1 MTSPAAER
9 TLPIRVPILPSESLD
24 SWLEALARRNQ
35 LPVSKLLVELGIRT
49 PRAPVDLAARIPAAV
64 LRRVESRTGLP
75 AGRLDAATLDW
86 FLPGGWVNL
95 HGSRYCPACLGTS
108 DGRWALHWRLTWTFA
123 CTTHRLLLPA
133 TCPTCR
139 YPPRN
144 GLAAT
149 RRILPPGTCP
159 NRRGAARFCGTDLRT
174 TGTVLL
180 AADDPLLDG
189 QRRIDGLLAAAG
201 PASPDL
207 PAVFTD
213 LHILASWLLHHATED
228 DIADLGPH
236 ARHAWQ
242 ARHQPVEGEPGGI
255 PAFPGTALIGT
266 SATLALALL
275 SDDQT
280 GAVSRLKPL
289 LARAG
294 RRRTRPSGMSQPQ
307 WRRLSP
313 PVHARFLH
321 AADPELGNTD
331 RIRYRSCLPTARPPD
346 LDPNMLDRR
355 ARSIPQLLWPE
366 WTVRLLPAD
375 GFTSH
380 TFRTV
385 IAACLLLPG
394 NPTHPLHQVTD
405 RLHPHLTGQHI
416 TLTLRELAARG
427 HQPVFTAICL
437 LADHLDHHGSPID
450 YQRRRTA
457 IPPILIDEEQWRQLC
472 FRAGAHPGED
482 RRLLDAQRHL
492 YQTLTG
498 ADLDDPAH
506 TLAFRSS
513 ADRSAHLTFTASL
526 TSGVRDGLAA
536 HAAGHLRRLRITEP
550 LTWHPPL
557 DLAAHLPLPGRE
569 PADIDLDAVHQL
581 AVVDGHPLGAVAVRL
596 GTTIDHTRLA
606 LERVLRP
613 PRDWSAVAPP
623 AAWQHRQRA
632 RSVLTRAF
640 FDREYIAAGKTLT
653 QIADETGYNRRLV
666 GQLAREAGIIITNLC
681 EPVPIDEGWLRQ
693 QYLERKRSY
702 TDIATELGVRDMT
715 IIERARRYGIPSRP
729 PGITSRPE
737 LLHTLSPDIP
747 VDVRRAVE
755 GSLAGWHR
763 LHRFQIAMAFPT
775 INAAADHLG
784 AHQAALV
791 RQFQHLERDIGAP
804 LFHRATHTQPQRPTA
819 RGAALLRA
827 LARPDI
833 RTKIENS
840 ARP

>member
-1 MTSPAAER
+1 M
-9 TLPIRVPILPSESLD
+9 PIRVPILPGESLD
-24 SWLEALARRNQ
+24 SWLDALARRNH

-49 PRAPVDLAARIPAAV
+49 PRTPVDLAARIPAAV
-64 LRRVESRTGLP
+64 LRHVEIRAGLP
-75 AGRLDAATLDW
+75 AGRLDAAILDR
-86 FLPGGWVNL
+86 FLPAGWVNL
-95 HGSRYCPACLGTS
+95 HGSRYCPACLAES

-133 TCPTCR
+133 SCPACR

-159 NRRGAARFCGTDLRT
+159 NRRGAARFCGTDLRAA
-174 TGTVLL
+174 GTVLL
-180 AADDPLLDG
+180 TDDDPLLGG
-189 QRRIDGLLAAAG
+189 QRRIDSLLASVE

-207 PAVFTD
+207 PAVFAD
-213 LHILASWLLHHATED
+213 LHIVAGWLLHHATEQD
-228 DIADLGPH
+228 VADLGPH

-242 ARHQPVEGEPGGI
+242 TRHQPADDEPGGI
-255 PAFPGTALIGT
+255 PAFPDTALIGT
-266 SATLALALL
+266 SVTLALALL
-275 SDDQT
+275 SDDET
-280 GAVSRLKPL
+280 DAVGRLRAL

-313 PVHARFLH
+313 PIHARFLH

-346 LDPNMLDRR
+346 LDPDMLDRR
-355 ARSIPQLLWPE
+355 TRGIPQLLWPE

-380 TFRTV
+380 AFRAV

-394 NPTHPLHQVTD
+394 DPAHPLHQVTG
-405 RLHPHLTGQHI
+405 RLHPYLTGQHI

-427 HQPVFTAICL
+427 HQSVSTAICL
-437 LADHLDHHGSPID
+437 LADYLDDHGSPVD
-450 YQRRRTA
+450 YQRRRAA

-482 RRLLDAQRHL
+482 RRLLDAQRQL
-492 YQTLTG
+492 YQLLTG
-498 ADLDDPAH
+498 ADLDDPAR

-513 ADRSAHLTFTASL
+513 ADRSAYLAFATSL
-526 TSGVRDGLAA
+526 TSGVRDGLAK
-536 HAAGHLRRLRITEP
+536 HAAGHLRRRRITEP

-557 DLAAHLPLPGRE
+557 DLVAHLPLPGRE
-569 PADIDLDAVHQL
+569 PDDIDLDAVYQL
-581 AVVDGHPLGAVAVRL
+581 TLVEGHPLGTVAAQL
-596 GTTIDHTRLA
+596 NTTIDHLRLA
-606 LERVLRP
+606 LDRIPRP
-613 PRDWSAVAPP
+613 PRDWSAVTPP

-632 RSVLTRAF
+632 RSLLTRTF
-640 FDREYIAAGKTLT
+640 FDREYTAAGKTLT
-653 QIADETGYNRRLV
+653 QIADETGYDRRLV
-666 GQLAREAGIIITNLC
+666 GQLAREAGIIITHLC

-702 TDIATELGVRDMT
+702 TDIAAELGVLDMT
-715 IIERARRYGIPSRP
+715 VIERARRYGIPSRP
-729 PGITSRPE
+729 PGVTSRPE
-737 LLHTLSPDIP
+737 LLHTLDPTIP
-747 VDVRRAVE
+747 ADVRRVVE
-755 GSLAGWHR
+755 GGLAGWQR

-791 RQFQHLERDIGAP
+791 RQFQRLERDIGAP
-804 LFHRATHTQPQRPTA
+804 LFHRATPARSLRPTP
-819 RGAALLRA
+819 RGQALLHA
-827 LARPDI
+827 LTRPDI
-833 RTKIENS
+833 YAHLMNS
-840 ARP
+840 KKK